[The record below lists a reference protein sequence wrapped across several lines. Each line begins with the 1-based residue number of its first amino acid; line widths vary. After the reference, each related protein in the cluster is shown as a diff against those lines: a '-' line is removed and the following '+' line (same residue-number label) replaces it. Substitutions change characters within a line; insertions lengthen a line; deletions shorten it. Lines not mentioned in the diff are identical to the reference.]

1 MGKLGNGEPTS
12 THTHTNPKGNN
23 INVSTRIYVYRNW
36 TTFKSS
42 FSILLLF
49 CLSACVCVFVR
60 KWQQMLYCLASWYF
74 FPPFFFGPLLP
85 QSFGTHTK
93 TNREPRMQMIH
104 KYQHFCCPAIENAL
118 AKSGQQFIALS
129 RSARESPLTSTRLV
143 LCVLMVIVL
152 KTWSILRSAQVPLA
166 RDLKCW
172 RAVHK

>member
-1 MGKLGNGEPTS
+1 MGSQPAL
-12 THTHTNPKGNN
+12 THIQTQKGT
-23 INVSTRIYVYRNW
+23 ILTCQREFMFTATGQLS
-36 TTFKSS
+36 KAASASCS
-42 FSILLLF
+42 FSVWVP
-49 CLSACVCVFVR
+49 VCVFVR

-74 FPPFFFGPLLP
+74 FPPFFFFGPLLP